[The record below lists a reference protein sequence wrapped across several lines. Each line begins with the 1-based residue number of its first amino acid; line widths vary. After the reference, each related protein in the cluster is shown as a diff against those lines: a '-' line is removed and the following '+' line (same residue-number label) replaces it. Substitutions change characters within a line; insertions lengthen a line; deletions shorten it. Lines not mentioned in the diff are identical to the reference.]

1 MSVCR
6 IARNDA
12 YFFHQRETQMKQL
25 DIDKILRE
33 LETQRFWGSVEIE
46 LRDGKPALLRKSETI
61 KFDSMGNNRD
71 AKETRS

>member
-1 MSVCR
+1 
-6 IARNDA
+6 
-12 YFFHQRETQMKQL
+12 MKQL